1 MLNEQHICNDFNIDP
16 KGGHAVYGSKKG
28 AILRVNRA
36 ACFFKSL
43 FFGTCSNFLSR
54 TMVSANC
61 SD

>member
-1 MLNEQHICNDFNIDP
+1 MLNEQHICNDFTIDP
-16 KGGHAVYGSKKG
+16 KGDRAVSGNKKG

-43 FFGTCSNFLSR
+43 FFGTYSNFLSKI
-54 TMVSANC
+54 MVSANC